1 MLIIGLTGGLGTGKS
16 TVAAMFARQGAA
28 VIDADAITR
37 RLLAADKECL
47 KKVAKVFPG
56 AILNSILDRQA
67 LADIVFRDPR
77 ALKKLTD
84 ILHPQAFKEVQK
96 HISLNRNK
104 PLIVL
109 DVPLL
114 FESGWEKIV
123 DTTVV
128 VKAGCAQQFDRLRG
142 RPLPAGRQGL
152 SKADIARRLRLQ
164 MPLSE
169 KIRRADI
176 VIDNRGTLGETRV
189 QVNAVVDRL
198 ARRSQ
203 R

>member
-16 TVAAMFARQGAA
+16 TVAAMFAGQGAA

-37 RLLAADKECL
+37 RLLAADKKCL

-56 AILNSILDRQA
+56 AILNSTLDRQA

-128 VKAGCAQQFDRLRG
+128 VKAGRAQQFDRLRSG
-142 RPLPAGRQGL
+142 RL